1 MSSGRTHLRVAA
13 VSITTSLV
21 LRPAD
26 RSTCRG
32 RAWCRHCRHRAPD
45 LQRIHRGGDIVH
57 AQDHGATLRGDQV
70 CRDRPGHP
78 VLCHLATGQFAD
90 AALARQSGQH
100 RHPQLQ
106 RLGDAI
112 RARRKALGHSQEAFA
127 DVAGLD
133 RGYMGGIERGGHN
146 VTLLNLLKI
155 VSKLEMTHAEFFSIF
170 DLEGGDDASD
180 AVPSRAKPKAAR
192 SSAGGRRH

>member
-1 MSSGRTHLRVAA
+1 MQWQC
-13 VSITTSLV
+13 I
-21 LRPAD
+21 
-26 RSTCRG
+26 
-32 RAWCRHCRHRAPD
+32 AWRE
-45 LQRIHRGGDIVH
+45 I
-57 AQDHGATLRGDQV
+57 DQV
-70 CRDRPGHP
+70 GIIASMTTVAPP
-78 VLCHLATGQFAD
+78 KQK
-90 AALARQSGQH
+90 
-100 RHPQLQ
+100 HPQLQ